1 MKESCLRK
9 YGTNSRLHQNYFHGV
24 THTYGTSFGVMKGQR
39 DKVLQGGSCIG
50 FAVGGYVQNLE
61 CGQR

>member
-9 YGTNSRLHQNYFHGV
+9 YGINSRLHQNYFHRV
-24 THTYGTSFGVMKGQR
+24 TYTYGTWLGVMKGQG

-50 FAVGGYVQNLE
+50 FAVGG
-61 CGQR
+61 